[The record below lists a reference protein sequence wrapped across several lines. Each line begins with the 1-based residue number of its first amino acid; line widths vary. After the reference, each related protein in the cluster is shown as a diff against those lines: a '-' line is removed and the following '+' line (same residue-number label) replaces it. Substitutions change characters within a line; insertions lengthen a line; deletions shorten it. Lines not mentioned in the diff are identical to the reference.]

1 MISKVEI
8 ECYLFIKKRFFTHN
22 SYISQTHILTHHNN
36 SQTHILHAS
45 FIVTIFKRINNFSH
59 VTNNMNRYPVN
70 RTLPFRFEKE
80 EKKGRKKRKGMAYL
94 SLLRTSCYTISA
106 TLLLRQ
112 RYYNAM
118 QLSKQQLT
126 NFLFPV
132 CSDNINHFPS
142 SSL

>member
-1 MISKVEI
+1 MRQDGRE
-8 ECYLFIKKRFFTHN
+8 
-22 SYISQTHILTHHNN
+22 
-36 SQTHILHAS
+36 
-45 FIVTIFKRINNFSH
+45 
-59 VTNNMNRYPVN
+59 
-70 RTLPFRFEKE
+70 
-80 EKKGRKKRKGMAYL
+80 GRKERDDVHHRHIQIYAFVM
-94 SLLRTSCYTISA
+94 YTISA

-142 SSL
+142 FSL